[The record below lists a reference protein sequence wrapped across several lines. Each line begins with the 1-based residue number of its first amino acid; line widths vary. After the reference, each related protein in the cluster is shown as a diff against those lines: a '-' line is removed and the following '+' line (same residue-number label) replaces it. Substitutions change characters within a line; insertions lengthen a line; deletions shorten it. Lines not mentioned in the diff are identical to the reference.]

1 MAGCYGDV
9 PASNYVLSG
18 GTVGAEWVIL
28 SLSKPEALKGEKW
41 GESFIKGFFFFFFF
55 SQEEELEQ
63 RWTEP
68 TPLQHTNI
76 LCPRF
81 QPSRD

>member
-41 GESFIKGFFFFFFF
+41 GESFIKGFFFFFFY
-55 SQEEELEQ
+55 Q
-63 RWTEP
+63 
-68 TPLQHTNI
+68 
-76 LCPRF
+76 
-81 QPSRD
+81 